1 MENKKAKKPTKEP
14 KKMGRPL
21 KPIDKEQFE
30 KLCAIQCTLEEIAGF
45 FNCCEDTIEAW
56 CKREYG
62 VTFSEAYKKHSAK
75 GKQSL
80 RRIQFALAQ
89 KSAAMAIWLGKQYL
103 GQTDRMEQTITEI
116 EDLSPLASML
126 NANNEEENTND

>member
-62 VTFSEAYKKHSAK
+62 VTFSEAYKKYSAK